1 MPKLALSERLTKLK
15 VINTPLMRIELAVLV
30 LFKFEVL
37 LVRRVRSV
45 RLRLVSLIFRLWGTY
60 FLS

>member
-1 MPKLALSERLTKLK
+1 MPKLALSERLPKLK

-45 RLRLVSLIFRLWGTY
+45 SLRLVSMIICLWGTY

>member
-15 VINTPLMRIELAVLV
+15 VINTPLMRIELTVLV

-45 RLRLVSLIFRLWGTY
+45 SLRLVSLIVRLWGTY